1 MLKLSSQPK
10 QFVQADQSHP
20 DESPMTAKPP
30 LDAEPSGASDA
41 SWSIAE
47 VERETGLGKDTLR
60 VWERRYGFPVPAR
73 DAWGE
78 RVYPEL
84 QLQRLRMIKRA
95 LDAGHRPGKVV
106 PLSLADLQLKLDE
119 LAGIPKLSS
128 TNVPTDL
135 SDVQQEEEWIRWLSQ
150 DQTPLIK
157 QTLQQQIYRRGLGHV
172 VDELVA
178 PLCGRVGVAWMRGE
192 ISVYQEH
199 LFTETLQSVLREAIA
214 SVDAAL
220 QGQHQR
226 PRVLL
231 TTTPG
236 EMHGL
241 GLLMAECHMAL
252 ESCER
257 FVLGT
262 STPISDIVQ
271 AMRQLS
277 ADVLALS
284 FSAYASRKDVL
295 DNLQQLREQLP
306 PEQEIWAGGTAASA
320 CGHLLPKGVLLMR
333 KASDVSAQ
341 VQAWRQQRA

>member
-1 MLKLSSQPK
+1 MLKLSKLPGK
-10 QFVQADQSHP
+10 FVQAPQANNP
-20 DESPMTAKPP
+20 TPMRTNPP
-30 LDAEPSGASDA
+30 ADAHAPVA

-60 VWERRYGFPVPAR
+60 VWERRYGFPIPER

-78 RVYPEL
+78 RVYPED
-84 QLQRLRMIKRA
+84 QLQRLRMIKRV

-106 PLSLADLQLKLDE
+106 PLSLPDLQMKLDE
-119 LAGIPKLSS
+119 LAQTPQPQADQAAPDMASL
-128 TNVPTDL
+128 D
-135 SDVQQEEEWIRWLSQ
+135 QQDEWIRWLAQ
-150 DQTPLIK
+150 DQPQLLK
-157 QTLQQQIYRRGLGHV
+157 QALQQQIYRRGLGYV
-172 VDELVA
+172 VDELIA
-178 PLCGRVGVAWMRGE
+178 PLCGRVGVAWMRGD

-214 SVDAAL
+214 SVDAAA
-220 QGQHQR
+220 QGQHQA

-236 EMHGL
+236 ELHGL
-241 GLLMAECHMAL
+241 GLLMAECHLAL

-271 AMRQLS
+271 AVKSLQT
-277 ADVLALS
+277 DVLALS

-295 DNLQQLREQLP
+295 DNLQQLCEQLP
-306 PEQEIWAGGTAASA
+306 ESTEIWAGGAATSA
-320 CGHLLPKGVLLMR
+320 SSHLLPLRVQLMR
-333 KASDVSAQ
+333 KAIDASVQ
-341 VQAWRQQRA
+341 VQRWRRLRT

>member
-1 MLKLSSQPK
+1 MSATPPPEAGPS
-10 QFVQADQSHP
+10 
-20 DESPMTAKPP
+20 ES
-30 LDAEPSGASDA
+30 SDA

-60 VWERRYGFPVPAR
+60 VWERRYGFPVPGR

-78 RVYPEL
+78 RVYPQA

-119 LAGIPKLSS
+119 LAQTAQMPS
-128 TNVPTDL
+128 TKVPPELGDL
-135 SDVQQEEEWIRWLSQ
+135 QQEEEWIRWLSQ
-150 DQTPLIK
+150 DQMPQIK
-157 QTLQQQIYRRGLGHV
+157 QALQQQIYRRGLGHV
-172 VDELVA
+172 VDGLVA
-178 PLCGRVGVAWMRGE
+178 PLCARVGVAWMRGE

-236 EMHGL
+236 ELHGL

-271 AMRQLS
+271 AMRQLP

-295 DNLQQLREQLP
+295 DNLLQLREQLP
-306 PEQEIWAGGTAASA
+306 AEQEIWAGGAAASA
-320 CGHLLPKGVLLMR
+320 CGHLLPQGVLLMG
-333 KASDVSAQ
+333 KASDVSVQ
-341 VQAWRQQRA
+341 VQAWRHRRA

>member
-1 MLKLSSQPK
+1 MLKLSNQTK
-10 QFVQADQSHP
+10 HFVQRAQSHP
-20 DESPMTAKPP
+20 DESSMTATPP

-60 VWERRYGFPVPAR
+60 VWERRYGFPVPGR

-78 RVYPEL
+78 RVYPEE
-84 QLQRLRMIKRA
+84 QLQHLRMIKRA

-106 PLSLADLQLKLDE
+106 PLSLSDLQRKLDE
-119 LAGIPKLSS
+119 LAGMSS
-128 TNVPTDL
+128 TNVATEL
-135 SDVQQEEEWIRWLSQ
+135 SDLQQEEEWIRWLSQ

-157 QTLQQQIYRRGLGHV
+157 QALQQQIYRRGLGHV

-178 PLCGRVGVAWMRGE
+178 PLCSRVGVAWMRGE

-271 AMRQLS
+271 AMRQLP

-295 DNLQQLREQLP
+295 DNLLQLREQLP
-306 PEQEIWAGGTAASA
+306 PDQEIWAGGAAASA

-333 KASDVSAQ
+333 KASDVSVQ
-341 VQAWRQQRA
+341 VQAWRRQRA

>member
-1 MLKLSSQPK
+1 MRAKTL
-10 QFVQADQSHP
+10 ADAHRP
-20 DESPMTAKPP
+20 AV
-30 LDAEPSGASDA
+30 

-60 VWERRYGFPVPAR
+60 VWERRYGFPMPGR

-78 RVYPEL
+78 RVYPED
-84 QLQRLRMIKRA
+84 QLQRLRMIKRV

-106 PLSLADLQLKLDE
+106 PLSLQALQAKLDE
-119 LAGIPKLSS
+119 LAQGPQPQAN
-128 TNVPTDL
+128 TAVPELASLDPQ
-135 SDVQQEEEWIRWLSQ
+135 DEWIQWLAQ
-150 DQTPLIK
+150 DQNQLLK
-157 QTLQQQIYRRGLGHV
+157 QALQQQIYRRGLGYV

-178 PLCGRVGVAWMRGE
+178 PLCARVGVAWMRGD

-214 SVDAAL
+214 SVDAAA
-220 QGQHQR
+220 QGQHR
-226 PRVLL
+226 SPRVLL

-236 EMHGL
+236 ELHGL
-241 GLLMAECHMAL
+241 GLLMAECHLAL

-271 AMRQLS
+271 AVKSLQI
-277 ADVLALS
+277 DVLALS

-295 DNLQQLREQLP
+295 DNLLQLSEQLP
-306 PEQEIWAGGTAASA
+306 QQTEIWAGGAASSA
-320 CGHLLPKGVLLMR
+320 SSHLLPQRVRLMR
-333 KASDVSAQ
+333 QAVDASLQ
-341 VQAWRQQRA
+341 VQRWRQQRA